1 MKQVISAISSD
12 QQYRKSLKGE
22 IMSAKFNDKL
32 KSIYQTYKDDE
43 NPPVP
48 INKIREYL
56 KLSGVK
62 LDE

>member
-1 MKQVISAISSD
+1 M
-12 QQYRKSLKGE
+12 KGE

-48 INKIREYL
+48 ISKIKEYL
-56 KLSGVK
+56 KLSGVE